1 MEYQILIS
9 SPLVYS
15 NFLMNNLESTNPTNH
30 PIFLN
35 PNRIIMSKTDL
46 NGVIE
51 FANDYFVEISGYSRA
66 ELMGQPHNII
76 RHPEMPKVIFKLLW
90 DYIQN
95 GKSIYAFVKNLTKNG
110 QTYWVIAKV
119 DPKID
124 VNGNTTSYVSNRRGI
139 PAETALKVEEY
150 YKILSEIET
159 SNSVSVSE
167 KYFNGL
173 LEELNLDYDTFIQNL
188 LGSEWENVKASL
200 NVNNHSNLAQLAYK
214 SKKPIAN
221 DIQIPLNPSK
231 TIMSKTDLKGIIQY
245 SNDYFVD
252 VSGYTKEE
260 LMGQPHNII
269 RHPDMPK
276 LVFKIM
282 WDRLKRGEGLFALVK
297 NLTKTGAYYW
307 VIARIDPKYDEN
319 GKIDSYFSYRK
330 ASPDSAV
337 KRIEPYYKILL
348 SIEKEQKPE
357 IAEQYFKGLL
367 EDKNMTYDEFILN
380 ILGTDDKTLNNY
392 FSEVNSINVQSEVSS
407 IHKRNSKPI
416 PNNLEILLDPSKIIM
431 SKTNAKGIIEYAN
444 DYFMEIS
451 GYEQHDLMGEPH
463 NVIRHPD
470 MPKTIFKYLW
480 DTIQKGENIHAIVKN
495 MSKDGKYYWVLTNFE
510 FKYNENNEIVSYY
523 SRRKA
528 APKEAVIEI
537 EKLYNTLKS
546 IEQKQNMQVALN
558 YFLGMLEEKKITY
571 HQFIMK
577 ILGVTENELN
587 QYFDVPTTPNISSTE
602 KKGFVNRL
610 LSK

>member
-1 MEYQILIS
+1 MVYQILTS

-15 NFLMNNLESTNPTNH
+15 NFLMNNLESTNPTNY
-30 PIFLN
+30 PIFLD

-46 NGVIE
+46 NGIIE
-51 FANDYFVEISGYSRA
+51 FANDYFIEISGYSRA

-90 DYIQN
+90 DHIQK
-95 GKSIYAFVKNLTKNG
+95 GESIYAFVKNLTKNG
-110 QTYWVIAKV
+110 QTYWVIAKI

-124 VNGNTTSYVSNRRGI
+124 ANGNISSYVSNRRGI

-150 YKILSEIET
+150 YKILLEIET
-159 SNSVSVSE
+159 SNPVSVSE

-200 NVNNHSNLAQLAYK
+200 NVNNHSNMAQLVHK
-214 SKKPIAN
+214 SNKPIAN
-221 DIQIPLNPSK
+221 DIQTPLDPSK

-282 WDRLKRGEGLFALVK
+282 WDRLKRGEGLYALVK

-307 VIARIDPKYDEN
+307 VIARIDPKYDEKGN
-319 GKIDSYFSYRK
+319 IDSYFSYRK

-337 KRIEPYYKILL
+337 KRIESYYKILL

-380 ILGTDDKTLNNY
+380 ILGTDEKTLNNY

-416 PNNLEILLDPSKIIM
+416 PNNREILLDPSKIIM

-470 MPKTIFKYLW
+470 MPKTIFKFLW

-577 ILGVTENELN
+577 ILGVTENELK
-587 QYFDVPTTPNISSTE
+587 QYFDVPTTPNISSNE

>member
-1 MEYQILIS
+1 
-9 SPLVYS
+9 
-15 NFLMNNLESTNPTNH
+15 MNNLESTNPSNH
-30 PIFLN
+30 PIFLD

-46 NGVIE
+46 NGIIE
-51 FANDYFVEISGYSRA
+51 FANDYFIEISGYSRA

-90 DYIQN
+90 DHIQK

-124 VNGNTTSYVSNRRGI
+124 ANGNTTSYVSNRRGI

-150 YKILSEIET
+150 YKILLEIET

-200 NVNNHSNLAQLAYK
+200 NVNNHSNIAQLAHK
-214 SKKPIAN
+214 SNKPIAN
-221 DIQIPLNPSK
+221 DIQIPLDPSK

-282 WDRLKRGEGLFALVK
+282 WDRLKRGEGLYALVK

-307 VIARIDPKYDEN
+307 VIARIDPKYDEKGN
-319 GKIDSYFSYRK
+319 IDSYFSYRK

-337 KRIEPYYKILL
+337 KRIESYYKILL

-380 ILGTDDKTLNNY
+380 ILGTDEKTLNNY

-416 PNNLEILLDPSKIIM
+416 PNNREILLDPSKIIM

-470 MPKTIFKYLW
+470 MPKTIFKFLW

-577 ILGVTENELN
+577 ILGVTENELK
-587 QYFDVPTTPNISSTE
+587 QYFDVPTTPNISSNE

>member
-30 PIFLN
+30 PIFLD

-90 DYIQN
+90 DHIQN

-124 VNGNTTSYVSNRRGI
+124 ANGNTISYVSNRRGI
-139 PAETALKVEEY
+139 PAEIALKVEEY
-150 YKILSEIET
+150 YKILLEIET

-188 LGSEWENVKASL
+188 LGSEWENAKASL

-214 SKKPIAN
+214 SNKPIAN
-221 DIQIPLNPSK
+221 DIQIPLDPSK

-282 WDRLKRGEGLFALVK
+282 WDRLKRGEGLYALVK

-380 ILGTDDKTLNNY
+380 ILGTDEKTLNNY

-416 PNNLEILLDPSKIIM
+416 PNNREILLDPSKIIM

-470 MPKTIFKYLW
+470 MPKTIFKFLW

-587 QYFDVPTTPNISSTE
+587 QYFDVPTTSNISSNE

>member
-1 MEYQILIS
+1 MVYQILTS

-15 NFLMNNLESTNPTNH
+15 NFLMNNLESTNPTNY
-30 PIFLN
+30 PIFLD

-90 DYIQN
+90 DHIQK

-119 DPKID
+119 DPKTD
-124 VNGNTTSYVSNRRGI
+124 ANGNTTSYVSNRRGI

-150 YKILSEIET
+150 YKILLEIET
-159 SNSVSVSE
+159 SNPVSVSE

-200 NVNNHSNLAQLAYK
+200 NVNNHSNIAQLAHK
-214 SKKPIAN
+214 SNKPIAN
-221 DIQIPLNPSK
+221 VIQIPLDPSK

-282 WDRLKRGEGLFALVK
+282 WDRLKRGEGLYALVK

-307 VIARIDPKYDEN
+307 VIARIDPKYDEKGN
-319 GKIDSYFSYRK
+319 IDSYFSYRK

-337 KRIEPYYKILL
+337 KRIESYYKILL

-380 ILGTDDKTLNNY
+380 ILGTDEKTLNNY

-416 PNNLEILLDPSKIIM
+416 PNNREILLDPSKIIM

-470 MPKTIFKYLW
+470 MPKTIFKFLW

-577 ILGVTENELN
+577 ILGVTENELK
-587 QYFDVPTTPNISSTE
+587 QYFDVPTTPNISSNE